1 MADERID
8 VRAQMF
14 KTAGKVFLKTIFGGF
29 LAAFVW
35 ISMTMIFN
43 GLGTKAIGEQIYEF
57 DENSQPV
64 LVETIYYDELSE
76 ESVESEAESAADK
89 DTAGDTTEESAAEE
103 EDNRHVVTIYSEMSP
118 VTEFFYYFLSIL
130 CMVLL
135 LLCMPYSDLW
145 TLGDKDNNNVTFG
158 RLDED
163 KLRGLKIGLVAG
175 APSFLLFAMLVVSK
189 LTGLLGDGFLTVY
202 QIANMPYILVIRLIT
217 GEATSVANMAA
228 WCLIPIGLLTLLVP
242 AVCTVAYYLGYKEFS
257 LSERFL
263 YKSDKKKRRR
273 Y

>member
-8 VRAQMF
+8 VRARMF

-57 DENSQPV
+57 DENSEPV

-76 ESVESEAESAADK
+76 ESVESVADSTADED
-89 DTAGDTTEESAAEE
+89 DTAGDTAADGEEGETSE
-103 EDNRHVVTIYSEMSP
+103 EDNRQVVTIYSEMSP
-118 VTEFFYYFLSIL
+118 TTEFFYYLLSIL

-145 TLGDKDNNNVTFG
+145 TLGDKDNNNVSFG

-163 KLRGLKIGLVAG
+163 KLRGLKIGLIAG
-175 APSFLLFAMLVVSK
+175 IPSFLLFAMLVVSK
-189 LTGLLGDGFLTVY
+189 LTGLFGDGFLSIY
-202 QIANMPYILVIRLIT
+202 QIANMPYIMVIRLIT
-217 GEATSVANMAA
+217 GNATAVVDMAA

-242 AVCTVAYYLGYKEFS
+242 
-257 LSERFL
+257 
-263 YKSDKKKRRR
+263 
-273 Y
+273 